1 MNSGKMRAMLVH
13 KSPILP
19 AWLVPV
25 LSPGA
30 LLIALAFANTPAHA
44 APWIAPGDSWL
55 RADIQLLADAGVIQR
70 PVNTWPVSLPD
81 IAQDIAGVD
90 MPATLDAAEQAAL
103 VRLRRLLRAEM
114 RVGERRYSARLGLA
128 ASPERI
134 REFSDTPRGELEAE
148 VASEYTGERV
158 AVRVQAQLVQRDR
171 ADDRRLRPDGTAAGV
186 VAGNWMATAGW
197 QARHWGPGWSGSLVL
212 GNATRPIPGVAVQRL
227 HSEPFELP
235 VLEWLGP
242 WSLTAF
248 AGRVEGF
255 SLEDMAPDDAA
266 ADLRPTRA
274 SSTLL
279 AVRASA
285 RPLQAIEVGVSA
297 TRLAD
302 DSGNRLAAIDV
313 RWQPRLPGFNFAAYG
328 QVAREQSAG
337 DIPAGNTALVGVEH
351 WGRSERLGGNWR
363 AVVEHTD
370 TACNGLVGGSITFG
384 CAYAHDRYAPGYRHR
399 GRPIGHGADADARL
413 TTLAVQLRRDVGDDF
428 QVRARLGRLDRGDP
442 AATGD
447 GLNTVT
453 DGRARV
459 TDIEAS
465 FRRDAQIGT
474 LELGAGYQRL
484 SMDDGRSRNDLR
496 GFVGFTLQ
504 F

>member
-1 MNSGKMRAMLVH
+1 MSAV
-13 KSPILP
+13 
-19 AWLVPV
+19 V
-25 LSPGA
+25 L
-30 LLIALAFANTPAHA
+30 ALAALCLPPAQA

-70 PVNTWPVSLPD
+70 PVNTWPISLPD

-128 ASPERI
+128 ASPDRV
-134 REFSDTPRGELEAE
+134 RGFADTPRGELEAE

-158 AVRVQAQLVQRDR
+158 AVRAQAQVVQRDR
-171 ADDRRLRPDGTAAGV
+171 ADDRRMRPDGTVAGV

-227 HSEPFELP
+227 HAEPFEWP

-242 WSLTAF
+242 WTLTAF

-255 SLEDMAPDDAA
+255 SLEDIAPEEPAA
-266 ADLRPTRA
+266 GTVQTRTN
-274 SSTLL
+274 STLV
-279 AVRASA
+279 AARAAA
-285 RPLQAIEVGVSA
+285 RPLQSLEVGVSA
-297 TRLAD
+297 ARLTD
-302 DSGNRLAAIDV
+302 DSGNRLSAIDV

-328 QVAREQSAG
+328 QVAREHGSG
-337 DIPAGNTALVGVEH
+337 EIPAGNTALVGVEH
-351 WGRSERLGGNWR
+351 WGRSDRLGGNWR

-370 TACNGLVGGSITFG
+370 TACNGLVGGSTTFG
-384 CAYAHDRYAPGYRHR
+384 CSYAHDRYAPGYRHR
-399 GRPIGHGADADARL
+399 GRPIAHGADADARL
-413 TTLAVQLRRDVGDDF
+413 TTVAVQLRRDVGDDF
-428 QVRARLGRLDRGDP
+428 QVRARFGRLDRGDLG
-442 AATGD
+442 ATGD

-453 DGRARV
+453 DGRARF

-465 FRRDAQIGT
+465 FRRDAQVGT

-484 SMDDGRSRNDLR
+484 AMDDGRSRNDLR
-496 GFVGFTLQ
+496 GFVGFTVQ